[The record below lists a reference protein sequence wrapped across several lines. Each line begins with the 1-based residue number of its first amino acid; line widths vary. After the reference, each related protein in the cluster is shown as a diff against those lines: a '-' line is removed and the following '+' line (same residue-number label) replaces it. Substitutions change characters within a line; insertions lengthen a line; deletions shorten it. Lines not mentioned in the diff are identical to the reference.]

1 MSIKRKMAFLL
12 VFVLVISA
20 IAATYA
26 EVAKSEWDPLK
37 SDWKAFPVCK
47 KDRRRSANYA
57 VQRCLRA
64 QNTTYCQRIDEH
76 GGCDGAIG
84 ATTDE
89 IIKLFQQSKGRT
101 ADGIVG
107 SNTWGDLFDTMDRKQ
122 SVKEGGYIW
131 VKKDVAGASGAT
143 VDTVRMKV
151 SNGNWSAEKNNGS
164 YVVYYE

>member
-1 MSIKRKMAFLL
+1 MSIKKKIAFFL
-12 VFVLVISA
+12 VFVLVFSA

-26 EVAKSEWDPLK
+26 EVSE
-37 SDWKAFPVCK
+37 SDWNPLENDWKDFPVCK

-64 QNTTYCQRIDEH
+64 QNVTYCRKIDEN

-84 ATTDE
+84 TTTDE
-89 IIKLFQQSKGRT
+89 VIKLFQKSNGRT

-107 SNTWGDLFDTMDRKQ
+107 ATTWGDLFDSMDRKN
-122 SVKEGGYIW
+122 SNKTDGYIW
-131 VKKDVAGASGAT
+131 VKKSVAGASNT
-143 VDTVRMKV
+143 IVDTVRMKV
-151 SNGNWSAEKNNGS
+151 SNGNWSAQKNSGS